1 MKKGAWGKDCKRSG
15 RGCHTCLVSHIRYIT
30 KQNKRS
36 FQICVDVIVTDG
48 ESVLAAADVTADA
61 AATTV
66 QSMDPAA
73 IIIAVIIAIT
83 TAAMA
88 AITAAAMAVITIAII
103 IAITIAAATLVPVVT
118 ITEIIAAATAIA
130 ADTGILAG
138 ATGPASAT
146 VIIRDITTA
155 SRTDAMHAG
164 IPAAVLAEM
173 RGSCLWPMMAVA
185 AVPVIEQES
194 NGGGVTISEEGQQ
207 PAAMCSRLLLY
218 FCKR

>member
-194 NGGGVTISEEGQQ
+194 NGG
-207 PAAMCSRLLLY
+207 A
-218 FCKR
+218 

>member
-1 MKKGAWGKDCKRSG
+1 M
-15 RGCHTCLVSHIRYIT
+15 
-30 KQNKRS
+30 
-36 FQICVDVIVTDG
+36 DVIVTDG

-88 AITAAAMAVITIAII
+88 VITIAIT
-103 IAITIAAATLVPVVT
+103 IATTIATTIAAATLVPVVT

-194 NGGGVTISEEGQQ
+194 NGG
-207 PAAMCSRLLLY
+207 A
-218 FCKR
+218 

>member
-1 MKKGAWGKDCKRSG
+1 MRGMKKGAWGKDCKRSG

-103 IAITIAAATLVPVVT
+103 IAIIIAAATLVPVVT
-118 ITEIIAAATAIA
+118 IMEIIAAATAIA

-164 IPAAVLAEM
+164 IPAAVLVEM

-185 AVPVIEQES
+185 VVPVIDQES
-194 NGGGVTISEEGQQ
+194 NGG
-207 PAAMCSRLLLY
+207 A
-218 FCKR
+218 

>member
-1 MKKGAWGKDCKRSG
+1 M
-15 RGCHTCLVSHIRYIT
+15 
-30 KQNKRS
+30 
-36 FQICVDVIVTDG
+36 DVIVTDG
-48 ESVLAAADVTADA
+48 ESALAAADVTADA

-88 AITAAAMAVITIAII
+88 AITTAVMAAIT
-103 IAITIAAATLVPVVT
+103 IAITIAAATIVPVVT
-118 ITEIIAAATAIA
+118 IMEIMAAATAIA

-138 ATGPASAT
+138 ATGLASAT

-185 AVPVIEQES
+185 VVPVIEQES

>member
-1 MKKGAWGKDCKRSG
+1 M
-15 RGCHTCLVSHIRYIT
+15 
-30 KQNKRS
+30 
-36 FQICVDVIVTDG
+36 DVIVTDG

-88 AITAAAMAVITIAII
+88 AITAAAMAVITIAIT
-103 IAITIAAATLVPVVT
+103 IATTIAAATLVPVVT

-194 NGGGVTISEEGQQ
+194 NGG
-207 PAAMCSRLLLY
+207 A
-218 FCKR
+218 

>member
-1 MKKGAWGKDCKRSG
+1 MRGMKKGAWGKDCKRSG

-164 IPAAVLAEM
+164 IPAAVLVEM

-185 AVPVIEQES
+185 VVPVIDEES
-194 NGGGVTISEEGQQ
+194 NGG
-207 PAAMCSRLLLY
+207 A
-218 FCKR
+218 

>member
-1 MKKGAWGKDCKRSG
+1 M
-15 RGCHTCLVSHIRYIT
+15 
-30 KQNKRS
+30 
-36 FQICVDVIVTDG
+36 DVIVTDG

>member
-1 MKKGAWGKDCKRSG
+1 MRGMKKGAWGKDCKRSG

-88 AITAAAMAVITIAII
+88 AITAAATAAITAAAMAVITIAII

-164 IPAAVLAEM
+164 IPVAVLVEM

-185 AVPVIEQES
+185 VVPVIEQES
-194 NGGGVTISEEGQQ
+194 NGG
-207 PAAMCSRLLLY
+207 A
-218 FCKR
+218 

>member
-1 MKKGAWGKDCKRSG
+1 M
-15 RGCHTCLVSHIRYIT
+15 
-30 KQNKRS
+30 
-36 FQICVDVIVTDG
+36 DVIVTDG

-61 AATTV
+61 VATTV

-88 AITAAAMAVITIAII
+88 AITAAAMAVITIAIIIAII

-164 IPAAVLAEM
+164 IPVAVLVEM

-185 AVPVIEQES
+185 VVPVIEQES
-194 NGGGVTISEEGQQ
+194 NGG
-207 PAAMCSRLLLY
+207 A
-218 FCKR
+218 

>member
-1 MKKGAWGKDCKRSG
+1 M
-15 RGCHTCLVSHIRYIT
+15 
-30 KQNKRS
+30 
-36 FQICVDVIVTDG
+36 DVIVTDG

-164 IPAAVLAEM
+164 IPAAVLVEM

-185 AVPVIEQES
+185 VVPVIEQES
-194 NGGGVTISEEGQQ
+194 NGG
-207 PAAMCSRLLLY
+207 A
-218 FCKR
+218 

>member
-1 MKKGAWGKDCKRSG
+1 MRGMKKGAWEKDCKRSG

-103 IAITIAAATLVPVVT
+103 IAIIIAITIAAATLVPVVT

-194 NGGGVTISEEGQQ
+194 NGG
-207 PAAMCSRLLLY
+207 A
-218 FCKR
+218 

>member
-1 MKKGAWGKDCKRSG
+1 M
-15 RGCHTCLVSHIRYIT
+15 
-30 KQNKRS
+30 
-36 FQICVDVIVTDG
+36 DVIVTDG

-164 IPAAVLAEM
+164 IPVAVLAEM

-185 AVPVIEQES
+185 VVPVIEQES
-194 NGGGVTISEEGQQ
+194 NGG
-207 PAAMCSRLLLY
+207 A
-218 FCKR
+218 